1 MTKPS
6 LEEVQQIAYG
16 FAKSIGDKYGDR
28 GDTWSTFLYLSVLNN
43 LSEYFQIS
51 IESQSKETNN
61 ETQQVLH
68 Q

>member
-1 MTKPS
+1 MIKPS

-16 FAKSIGDKYGDR
+16 FSKSISDKYGDR